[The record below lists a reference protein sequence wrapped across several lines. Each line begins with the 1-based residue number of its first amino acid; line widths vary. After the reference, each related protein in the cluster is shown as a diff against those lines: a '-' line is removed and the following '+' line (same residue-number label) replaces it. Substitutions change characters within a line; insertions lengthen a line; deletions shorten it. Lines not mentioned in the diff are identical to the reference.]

1 MVNYRLHRSTNQMRP
16 ITSELLT
23 YRSVVYLSVSVCV
36 SGCLL
41 VTTVSPIKWIK
52 TDRDA
57 VWRMGAGERI
67 RNYY

>member
-52 TDRDA
+52 PIE
-57 VWRMGAGERI
+57 MLFGAWSI